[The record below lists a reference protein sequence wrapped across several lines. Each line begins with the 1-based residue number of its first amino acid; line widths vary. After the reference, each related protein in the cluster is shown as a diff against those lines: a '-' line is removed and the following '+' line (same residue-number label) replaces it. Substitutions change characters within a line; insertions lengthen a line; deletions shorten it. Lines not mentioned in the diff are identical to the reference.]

1 MALFFIE
8 RLLLTTSFTGNVVY
22 WQRCLLATSFTGKI
36 LSDCGSYAKCLMPS
50 DDTQKW
56 VNLPYFGVVVH
67 HRKQQ

>member
-1 MALFFIE
+1 MALFFIDK
-8 RLLLTTSFTGNVVY
+8 GCY
-22 WQRCLLATSFTGKI
+22 WQRRLLATLFTGKI